1 MSSRDV
7 RRFGVLVAALVVAAG
22 ASVALAGAALPGAIP
37 TDAPSSTDAPSP
49 TDATQ
54 RTIDSCGTIDRPG
67 TYVLSSKIENGGN
80 TAISKPCIEI
90 TADDVAFDG
99 NGHLID
105 GRGESHTKGIAVVG
119 AEGVTIRNVAVDDW
133 HAGVHV
139 SEGSATIRNVET
151 YSNTYGV
158 RLENAT
164 GVTVENSTVRN
175 NLVGVSAVGEDVTL
189 SDNDISENEIEI
201 QRED

>member
-1 MSSRDV
+1 MTSRDV
-7 RRFGVLVAALVVAAG
+7 RRFGVLIAALVVAAG
-22 ASVALAGAALPGAIP
+22 ASVALAGATLPGA
-37 TDAPSSTDAPSP
+37 SSTDAPSS

-67 TYVLSSKIENGGN
+67 TYILSSEIENGGN

-90 TADDVAFDG
+90 TADDVTFNG

-105 GRGESHTKGIAVVG
+105 GRGESHTNGIAVVG
-119 AEGVTIRNVAVDDW
+119 AEGVTIRNLAVDDW
-133 HAGVHV
+133 HAGIDVT
-139 SEGSATIRNVET
+139 EGSATIRNVET

-164 GVTVENSTVRN
+164 GVTVENSTVTN
-175 NLVGVSAVGEDVTL
+175 NLVGVSAVSENVTL
-189 SDNDISENEIEI
+189 SNTDITENEIEI
-201 QRED
+201 QREG